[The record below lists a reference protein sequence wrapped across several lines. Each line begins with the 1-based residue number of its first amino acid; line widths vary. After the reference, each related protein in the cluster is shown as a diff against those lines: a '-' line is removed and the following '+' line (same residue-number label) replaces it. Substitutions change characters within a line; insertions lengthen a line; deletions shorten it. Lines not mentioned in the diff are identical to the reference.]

1 MQMLLTPESF
11 SRQPICRHAVA
22 YRRYAGIGRE
32 RTAVTGRLCGKNGKA
47 KEKE

>member
-11 SRQPICRHAVA
+11 SRQPICRTV
-22 YRRYAGIGRE
+22 RE
-32 RTAVTGRLCGKNGKA
+32 RTAATGRLCGKNGKA